1 MMTINENPFSLYH
14 VYFSLYPTYLQP
26 LQSLVSDAEKKMM
39 QATLLSSIA
48 VARGNLGHYAR
59 KLRWNVRWKRNKQ
72 AAGKNIWKIKGTS
85 CY

>member
-1 MMTINENPFSLYH
+1 MRIHAAYTISA
-14 VYFSLYPTYLQP
+14 SLYPTYLQP

-59 KLRWNVRWKRNKQ
+59 KLR
-72 AAGKNIWKIKGTS
+72 
-85 CY
+85 